1 MVKATYAHIL
11 SRIADLQYVIQAT
24 ENTVNRK
31 DFTCYYQILRNTNIT
46 RHLFA
51 AEKGGTTVDP

>member
-1 MVKATYAHIL
+1 MVKATCAHIL

-24 ENTVNRK
+24 ENTVSRQ
-31 DFTCYYQILRNTNIT
+31 DFTCYYQILRQANIT

-51 AEKGGTTVDP
+51 AEKNRTTVVP